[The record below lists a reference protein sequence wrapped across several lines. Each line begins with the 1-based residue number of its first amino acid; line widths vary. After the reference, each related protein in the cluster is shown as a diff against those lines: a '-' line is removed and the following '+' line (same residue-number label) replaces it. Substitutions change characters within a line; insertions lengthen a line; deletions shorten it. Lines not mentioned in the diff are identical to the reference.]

1 MSLACFITGTD
12 TDVGK
17 TLVSA
22 ALLYKCKSL
31 ASSSIAM
38 KPVAAGCEQTEQG
51 LRNSDA
57 LTLQKFA
64 SIPLSYEQVNPLALQ
79 AAIAPHIAAQEQKLS
94 LSVEH
99 LKKPLQE
106 ILNRSADFTLIE
118 GAGGWLVPL
127 NNNETLA
134 DLARAFK
141 LPVIIVVAIRL
152 GCINHALLTARAI
165 QADGLNLIAWVANLV
180 QGESDRYRENIASIQ
195 ERISA
200 PLLGVIPYLSHEN
213 QDEKIIAASSFIN
226 DHVFKELLKRK

>member
-31 ASSSIAM
+31 SCSTVAM
-38 KPVAAGCEQTEQG
+38 KPVAAGCEKTAQG

-64 SIPLSYEQVNPLALQ
+64 SIPLIYEQVNPLALE

-106 ILNRSADFTLIE
+106 ILNRRADFTLIE

-127 NNNETLA
+127 NKDETLA

-141 LPVIIVVAIRL
+141 LPVIMVVAIRL
-152 GCINHALLTARAI
+152 GCINHALLSARAI
-165 QADGLNLIAWVANLV
+165 QADGLELVAWVANLV

-195 ERISA
+195 QRISA
-200 PLLGVIPYLSHEN
+200 PLLATIPQLRQSHE
-213 QDEKIIAASSFIN
+213 DEKIIAASSYIN